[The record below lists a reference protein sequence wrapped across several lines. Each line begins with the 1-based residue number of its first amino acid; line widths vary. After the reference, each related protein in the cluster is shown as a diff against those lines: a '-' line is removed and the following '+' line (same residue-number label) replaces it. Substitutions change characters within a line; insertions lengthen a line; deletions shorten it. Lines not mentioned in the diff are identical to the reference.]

1 LSSGPFGPLGI
12 KRTLLGGVYMIKF
25 YDNVEKAAK
34 WLLVISLAVMAILN
48 FSNVLSRYVFHA
60 SLSFTEEITT
70 NLFVYNTFIGA
81 AIAARRGAHLGLT
94 LISDRLNQKHQNV
107 LAMIVAIIAAGLF
120 AVLIYMGSGMVQSQI
135 EYGQKTA
142 ALGIPEWWFGMA
154 IPLGAFFVMVSFLV
168 GGYETFKS
176 KEVR

>member
-1 LSSGPFGPLGI
+1 
-12 KRTLLGGVYMIKF
+12 MIKV

-81 AIAARRGAHLGLT
+81 AVAARKGAHLGLT
-94 LISDRLNQKHQNV
+94 LISDRLSHKHQNV
-107 LAMIVAIIAAGLF
+107 LAMIVAIVAAGLF
-120 AVLIYMGSGMVQSQI
+120 AVLIYMGAGMVQSQMA
-135 EYGQKTA
+135 YGQKTA
-142 ALGIPEWWFGMA
+142 ALGVPEWWFGMA
-154 IPLGAFFVMVSFLV
+154 IPLGAFFIMVSFLV
-168 GGYETFKS
+168 GGYETFKD